1 MPIQENRLMHK
12 QEKRLMSGIQRPLM
26 CASRLRPIQYTQC
39 YAVKGQK
46 AGDSFD
52 DSETDDMDCS
62 MTSSTERRKD
72 GRADPMLQE
81 KTLPGH

>member
-1 MPIQENRLMHK
+1 MHK

-62 MTSSTERRKD
+62 MTSSTERRTAEPIQCCRKKHYL
-72 GRADPMLQE
+72 GTKNYR
-81 KTLPGH
+81 